1 MISIPH
7 KTKQAL
13 VLLIKLLIVGAA
25 FYFIYNQL
33 ANSDA
38 LDWEKFIILFKKNRS
53 VPHYFHSALSVL
65 NHFEILKWQNLVSFL
80 YKISKQ
86 RQQNKSSLP

>member
-1 MISIPH
+1 LCQLGKQNEFHFLCLDDFDSAQI
-7 KTKQAL
+7 KQAL

-38 LDWEKFIILFKKNRS
+38 LDWEKFIILFKKIGRFR
-53 VPHYFHSALSVL
+53 HYFHSA
-65 NHFEILKWQNLVSFL
+65 FECLESF
-80 YKISKQ
+80 
-86 RQQNKSSLP
+86 